1 MQCPSENYRN
11 PGKCCRLG
19 FCLHSQF
26 VNTTAGIQN
35 QSPLTQKPV
44 LFALH
49 LAFYRFPVFFFPNT
63 SPLLLFLKSCRYPLP
78 KAAYCSDKCTD
89 SCPRKPHVS
98 FLAIAPI
105 KVAMRL
111 CLSFIYFPLL
121 PPPLPPSPPSLPF
134 FFFSF
139 LRLLF

>member
-1 MQCPSENYRN
+1 MLQVRFLP
-11 PGKCCRLG
+11 
-19 FCLHSQF
+19 
-26 VNTTAGIQN
+26 T
-35 QSPLTQKPV
+35 
-44 LFALH
+44 
-49 LAFYRFPVFFFPNT
+49 FPVCKYYSWYPKPEPIDAKTCALCPASCFLPFSCLFFFPNT

-134 FFFSF
+134 FFFFPF